1 MENAQKQLFGQKKKL
16 GAIVNFSLNVL
27 GRNQKFFKKNKA
39 YSSMIKIGNNSCGN
53 FKTNDFF

>member
-1 MENAQKQLFGQKKKL
+1 MENAQKQLFGQKKKIGGHCEL
-16 GAIVNFSLNVL
+16 FIECSREEPKKL
-27 GRNQKFFKKNKA
+27 KKNKA